1 MRTAL
6 RKMGN
11 STGVIVPKAVLA
23 ELEVRAGD
31 ALELQVDEGK
41 IVLAPIGKKVRE
53 RWEEAAKAVGE
64 SDDTSFLDFAD
75 DIGSRTLVDAATIEL
90 CAKVVDDDRRALL
103 GK

>member
-31 ALELQVDEGK
+31 ALEMQVEEGK
-41 IVLAPIGKKVRE
+41 IVLAPVGKKVRE
-53 RWEEAAKAVGE
+53 GWEQAAKAIAATDEDMG
-64 SDDTSFLDFAD
+64 FLDFAND
-75 DIGSRTLVDAATIEL
+75 EDAEL
-90 CAKVVDDDRRALL
+90 TW
-103 GK
+103 